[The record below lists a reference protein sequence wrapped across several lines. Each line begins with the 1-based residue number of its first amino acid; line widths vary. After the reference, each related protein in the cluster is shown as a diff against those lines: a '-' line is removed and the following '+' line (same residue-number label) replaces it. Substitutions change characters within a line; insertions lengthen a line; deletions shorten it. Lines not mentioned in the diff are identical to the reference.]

1 MSPPNIA
8 LVDGD
13 PPILLASRPV
23 SCANDPCRLCDDDVG
38 IISGDEDESRDGDM
52 GRDGRRWCDR
62 LGLPCTV
69 AARLSEVMVSSNE
82 PVDGSGTVLS
92 MVARP
97 RYVGWEGVRLLLSD
111 LYM

>member
-62 LGLPCTV
+62 LGLP
-69 AARLSEVMVSSNE
+69 
-82 PVDGSGTVLS
+82 GTVLS